1 MTKEIKISIVIV
13 IFSLLFLVIS
23 LKINPPSFIT
33 PFEKTLSNY
42 SVPEINIKERFQIA
56 SYRLNDP
63 FETSIVLETEKKS
76 KESTPPFTS
85 LPVLSFIYEG
95 KNKYAVIGDSIVR
108 EGDFINGY
116 QIKVILKNKVLIKD
130 KKGETK
136 WLNLE
141 NY

>member
-1 MTKEIKISIVIV
+1 MTKEFKISIVIV

-63 FETSIVLETEKKS
+63 FETSIVLETEKK
-76 KESTPPFTS
+76 
-85 LPVLSFIYEG
+85 V
-95 KNKYAVIGDSIVR
+95 
-108 EGDFINGY
+108 
-116 QIKVILKNKVLIKD
+116 
-130 KKGETK
+130 
-136 WLNLE
+136 
-141 NY
+141 